1 MLDGAFACW
10 PQVTIR
16 GLYCMQFSALLPALK
31 KAESIAESAFLLR
44 SIRLGIKASAGSRL
58 FILSIKHL
66 MIDAY
71 NY

>member
-1 MLDGAFACW
+1 
-10 PQVTIR
+10 
-16 GLYCMQFSALLPALK
+16 MQFLALLPALK

-58 FILSIKHL
+58 FIISIKHL

>member
-1 MLDGAFACW
+1 
-10 PQVTIR
+10 
-16 GLYCMQFSALLPALK
+16 MQFSALLPALK

-58 FILSIKHL
+58 FLSIRHL